1 MEATKKEEIK
11 KGPWKA
17 EEDEVLINHV
27 KRYGPRDWSSIRSKG
42 LLQRTGKSCRLRWV
56 NKLRPNLKNG
66 CKFSAE
72 EEKTVIDLQSQLL
85 VWPNGIAQESKPYS
99 WRIAMQSCPLVHDE
113 IRDVRAQGRCA
124 LGSGKQTLQLENRYA
139 ILSFGNKWARIATY
153 LPGRTDN
160 DVKNFWSSRLKRL
173 ARILHNSSD
182 ASSSSCFN
190 PKPNKGKNVK
200 PIPSQSF
207 GLVEEETRASSSST
221 SKILPYSSSTSDQ
234 VDDEALIRSPE
245 LGIKLENHQP
255 FTFGT
260 DLDDPFFY
268 DILGPTDS
276 SEPLFGLSQPFFEP
290 SPAPRR
296 FRHVSKDDEES
307 DVFLHDFPADMFDQ
321 VDDQTRSP

>member
-1 MEATKKEEIK
+1 MKKMEATKKEEIK

-72 EEKTVIDLQSQLL
+72 EEKTVIDLQSQ
-85 VWPNGIAQESKPYS
+85 
-99 WRIAMQSCPLVHDE
+99 
-113 IRDVRAQGRCA
+113 
-124 LGSGKQTLQLENRYA
+124 
-139 ILSFGNKWARIATY
+139 FGNKWARIATY

-268 DILGPTDS
+268 DILGPADS